1 MEKLCFSVEEMAE
14 SLGINRISA
23 YQLTKR
29 QDFYPAFHIGRRIL
43 INASKLQEWLNE
55 QGGE

>member
-1 MEKLCFSVEEMAE
+1 MSERLAMSVEEMAD

-29 QDFYPAFHIGRRIL
+29 QDFYPAFRIGRRIL
-43 INASKLQEWLNE
+43 INTSRLQTWMDE
-55 QGGE
+55 QGR